1 MQFACLHPSCGSH
14 FLDPKKRR
22 LHLIDKHGFPKE
34 YFFAV
39 TRWGIGDVLRKGGGM
54 VRREWKDRGSG
65 SGSGSGASAKSAS
78 PQVEGLGRGVR
89 REEARGLVRAEKEE
103 KEGVMVEEDLMEEL
117 VRNMGEAKIAMV
129 PRAVRR
135 KAKEKEKRFAMVM
148 ESGEGS

>member
-1 MQFACLHPSCGSH
+1 
-14 FLDPKKRR
+14 
-22 LHLIDKHGFPKE
+22 
-34 YFFAV
+34 
-39 TRWGIGDVLRKGGGM
+39 M